1 MWHDYFKQLETY
13 LKWQQQKIQSLEKAV
28 NALQQQYEQ
37 LKKKAAYNDRKN

>member
-28 NALQQQYEQ
+28 YYLQQQYEE
-37 LKKKAAYNDRKN
+37 LKKAAHNN